1 MKKCVVT
8 LFMMLLFVTAL
19 ASCSDANKQADGTA
33 TPLKEQQ
40 LALWEFEKQMECQ
53 NFSPCFYAIVDGA
66 LERDP
71 VAAVEKCKKAVAG
84 LSKLSIPSGLPS
96 KVSTDLEEAKAI
108 LQRNAAWSLKSAQ
121 FVAGEINSPAGFV
134 PDNAQTCDAYS
145 QIDKVNKRYGLKALM
160 KGQYINC
167 EVLNSEKIPVFP
179 TMNAVK

>member
-1 MKKCVVT
+1 M
-8 LFMMLLFVTAL
+8 FLFVIAL
-19 ASCSDANKQADGTA
+19 TRCSDTNEQAGGTA
-33 TPLKEQQ
+33 ASLKEQQ

-71 VAAVEKCKKAVAG
+71 VAAVGKCKKAVIG
-84 LSKLSIPSGLPS
+84 LSQLSIPSGLPS
-96 KVSTDLEEAKAI
+96 NIIKDLKEAKAI

-121 FVAGEINSPAGFV
+121 FAKGEINTPAGLV

-145 QIDKVNKRYGLKALM
+145 RIDKVNKRYGLKALM

-167 EVLNSEKIPVFP
+167 EVMNSEKIPVFP
-179 TMNAVK
+179 TKNAVK